1 MNAKKFSNLFSFQRY
16 VGIGV
21 TTLGIFVIIGDR
33 SAGATV
39 PLMVG
44 LFTLFTSRERV
55 EDERSISI
63 KTSSLYFALV
73 IAYTIKLLSSYF
85 YSEGLIHWQITEV
98 DYFIILLFSL
108 ALVIYYFRLY
118 FGK

>member
-1 MNAKKFSNLFSFQRY
+1 MNAKKNSNLFSFQRY

-21 TTLGIFVIIGDR
+21 TILGIFVIIGDR

-55 EDERSISI
+55 EDERSVSI

>member
-1 MNAKKFSNLFSFQRY
+1 MKAVIWSRLFSFQRY
-16 VGIGV
+16 IGIAV
-21 TTLGIFVIIGDR
+21 TVLGIFVIIGDR

-44 LFTLFTSRERV
+44 LFTLFISRERV

-73 IAYTIKLLSSYF
+73 IAYTFKLLSSYL
-85 YSEGLIHWQITEV
+85 YSSGVIPWQITEV
-98 DYFIILLFSL
+98 DHFIILLFSI
-108 ALVIYYFRLY
+108 ALLVYYFRLH